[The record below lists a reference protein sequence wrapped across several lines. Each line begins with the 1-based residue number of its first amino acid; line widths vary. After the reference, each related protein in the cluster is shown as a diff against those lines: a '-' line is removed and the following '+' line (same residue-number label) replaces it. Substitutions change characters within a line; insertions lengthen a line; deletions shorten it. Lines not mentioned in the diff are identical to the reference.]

1 MFKSFIYYEIS
12 SPCYC
17 LYTNLWHN
25 YFFSVISFVFDLNF
39 LRESKYVGVKYFIFW
54 LKNYKILTDV
64 YILTIDLFLTSN
76 SNRFQKIRKLKY
88 KNDHVPL
95 SDLKYI
101 KECRF
106 GFLYFFRFF

>member
-1 MFKSFIYYEIS
+1 MKSLVLVIVYILTYDLTI
-12 SPCYC
+12 
-17 LYTNLWHN
+17 
-25 YFFSVISFVFDLNF
+25 FFSVISFVFDLNF
-39 LRESKYVGVKYFIFW
+39 LRESKYVGVKYLIFW